1 MRERN
6 AAARFGVVVYDDVE
20 PIDIG
25 GTIGVLSM
33 ARRVLPGLDAV
44 TVAERCGPVRL
55 SGGLTILA
63 DVDFASLPPCD
74 QLIVCGG
81 PGWRRETTNAPMVDF
96 LRRQPPTGLAA
107 VCTGGLILAAAGVL
121 DGRLATTRRHAV
133 GSEAAAP
140 LDLLTALA
148 PTARP
153 RPAAV
158 VDAGV
163 VTGGGVSLAI
173 DVTLYLIGRLYGDEA
188 CEEIARVIEYDR
200 AFAVNKT
207 ALGHLRAADDAAVS
221 N

>member
-1 MRERN
+1 MRDRN
-6 AAARFGVVVYDDVE
+6 AAARFAVVVYDDVE

-33 ARRVLPGLDAV
+33 ARPVLPGLEAV
-44 TVAERCGPVRL
+44 TAAEKRGPVRL
-55 SGGLTILA
+55 AGGLTILA
-63 DVDFASLPPCD
+63 DVDFATLPPCD

-81 PGWRRETTNAPMVDF
+81 PGWRRQTTNAAMVDF
-96 LRRQPPTGLAA
+96 LRRQPTMRLAS

-121 DGRLATTRRHAV
+121 DGRLATTRRRTV

-140 LDLLTALA
+140 LDLLKELA

-158 VDAGV
+158 VDDGV

-173 DVTLYLIGRLYGDEA
+173 DVTLYLIGRLYGDAA
-188 CEEIARVIEYDR
+188 CEEVARVIEYDR

-207 ALGHLRAADDAAVS
+207 ALGHLRQGDETPLS